1 MGNEVFREISL
12 PNYQPDGRLHT
23 STAVAVLGKSLAVL
37 DCTSP
42 QADLIASTEVEP
54 QSLLQMDSQ
63 RESEEVKNLN
73 LLQVMA
79 KERIESMDKP
89 PKLQERDFS
98 GTAYVPVYVMLPG
111 QLGVIN
117 MDCQLVDQDNLLNQV
132 VMSFHEC
139 GGNVGDDVHIP
150 LPQWLTA
157 IGQRNPDIFFTDK
170 KGRHNPECLTWGID
184 KERILR
190 GGTAVEILH
199 YVVLLSS
206 QIREMKMDDDGDE
219 GTTTTTIAIPTFA
232 GSFPT
237 PSAIAAEGEER
248 PEGVVSFHVCKR
260 GKSIVFFNET
270 RPSCGCRV
278 HECVI
283 IDVGFA

>member
-23 STAVAVLGKSLAVL
+23 STAVAVL

-79 KERIESMDKP
+79 KERIESMGCRQA
-89 PKLQERDFS
+89 PKVAGARFFWHCLCSCICDAAGE
-98 GTAYVPVYVMLPG
+98 G

-190 GGTAVEILH
+190 GGTAVEVRQSWICNLC
-199 YVVLLSS
+199 L
-206 QIREMKMDDDGDE
+206 K
-219 GTTTTTIAIPTFA
+219 
-232 GSFPT
+232 
-237 PSAIAAEGEER
+237 
-248 PEGVVSFHVCKR
+248 
-260 GKSIVFFNET
+260 
-270 RPSCGCRV
+270 
-278 HECVI
+278 
-283 IDVGFA
+283 